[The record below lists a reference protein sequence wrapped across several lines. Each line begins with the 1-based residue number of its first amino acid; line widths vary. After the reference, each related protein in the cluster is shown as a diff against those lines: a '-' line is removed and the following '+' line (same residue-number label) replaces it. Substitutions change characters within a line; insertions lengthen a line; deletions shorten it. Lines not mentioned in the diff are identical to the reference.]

1 MFPVLLHVIECPRIK
16 NPSDLHVVVPFFII
30 FQSTFIFHRH
40 YQILKLHVITVFFNR
55 LRVNQEPP
63 GNLQS
68 VIINNHDDWPP
79 TVTACQFRLGLGGS
93 GSPFSTVFFPLHQ
106 SPINPWEVL
115 GKFQHDP
122 LWPSP
127 GEIQKLVIL
136 HKQIAGPSGPDPYE
150 TVSGT
155 AGPGALYW
163 W

>member
-1 MFPVLLHVIECPRIK
+1 MSPHQKPVGSSCCCP
-16 NPSDLHVVVPFFII
+16 
-30 FQSTFIFHRH
+30 IFHH
-40 YQILKLHVITVFFNR
+40 FSKYFYISSPLSNIETTCNYCFFYL

-93 GSPFSTVFFPLHQ
+93 GSPFSTVFCPLHQ